1 MRVVSLL
8 PSATEMLYAIG
19 VEPVAVSHECD
30 HPSAARDRPSVID
43 TRIDPDADS
52 AAINEQVADAEASG
66 GVYEIDREL
75 LADLDPD
82 VVVSQGICDV
92 CAVDDSAIRQAVA
105 DLSLDARIVTSDPH
119 SLDDVFAD
127 LERLGG
133 MLGREERAREV
144 VSDLRSRVAAIT
156 DATPDA
162 EDGPRVAVFDWL
174 DPVMVAGHW
183 VPGMIE
189 RVGGSYGLADPGDR
203 STPREW
209 AEILAYD
216 PEVIVAAPCG
226 FELDQTAGN
235 RTDLTDREGWR
246 DITAVREGRVYAV
259 DGHHYVNRPGP
270 RLVDTLELF
279 AGVLRGTAETPPEAV
294 LEWPDLADAR
304 SDDAPESR
312 PDGVPESR
320 S

>member
-19 VEPVAVSHECD
+19 VEPVAVSQECD
-30 HPSAARDRPSVID
+30 YPPAACDRPSVID

-75 LADLDPD
+75 LADLDL
-82 VVVSQGICDV
+82 
-92 CAVDDSAIRQAVA
+92 RQAVA

-133 MLGREERAREV
+133 VFGRNERARDV

-162 EDGPRVAVFDWL
+162 EDGPRVAVLDWL

-209 AEILAYD
+209 AEIVAYD

-226 FELDQTAGN
+226 FALDQTAEN

-279 AGVLRGTAETPPEAV
+279 AGVLWGTAETPPEAV